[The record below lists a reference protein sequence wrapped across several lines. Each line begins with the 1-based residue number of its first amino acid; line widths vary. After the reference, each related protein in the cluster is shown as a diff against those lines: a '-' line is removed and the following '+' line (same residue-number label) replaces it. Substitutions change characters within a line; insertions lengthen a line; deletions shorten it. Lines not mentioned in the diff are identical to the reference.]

1 MSQSGERVAVVGP
14 SGCGKSSLLALT
26 AGLVAPTSGT
36 VTVDEEVAL
45 MPQRDLL
52 VPWRSALRNAA
63 LALEAQGV
71 SKAEA
76 ARRAAPLFERFGLES
91 FENSRTWELS
101 GGMRQ
106 RVAFLRT
113 VLTGRPL
120 LALDE
125 PFGALDSITRAQ
137 MQEWLLDAL
146 ADEPRTLLLVT
157 HDVEEALTLADRMV
171 IVTPRPG
178 RVAAEIAVNRP
189 TRDEPHRLGH
199 LARVRRPQG
208 RGAGGALMNEQPR
221 RALMRWLSPLI
232 AFVLLIAIWE
242 LFVRYGGLEQPR
254 RLGPV
259 GRRAHAHRRDRHPAG
274 DATWVTAR
282 EALLGL
288 AAACVFGVAL
298 GIVLHLSP
306 FLRDATLPVVV
317 ASQAVPTV
325 VLAPLLVIAF
335 GFGLSTK
342 ILIVAIACFFPVVI
356 GTFDGLRSADPQL
369 IQLLRSLGA
378 GRARILRLAELPAAL
393 PRLLGGVRIAATWA
407 FIAAVFAEYAG
418 ADAGLGYLI
427 ARGTP
432 TFDTSRVYAAI
443 LILTA
448 GSLALYGLTALLERR
463 IVPWER
469 HAANQR

>member
-1 MSQSGERVAVVGP
+1 
-14 SGCGKSSLLALT
+14 
-26 AGLVAPTSGT
+26 
-36 VTVDEEVAL
+36 
-45 MPQRDLL
+45 
-52 VPWRSALRNAA
+52 
-63 LALEAQGV
+63 
-71 SKAEA
+71 
-76 ARRAAPLFERFGLES
+76 
-91 FENSRTWELS
+91 
-101 GGMRQ
+101 
-106 RVAFLRT
+106 
-113 VLTGRPL
+113 
-120 LALDE
+120 
-125 PFGALDSITRAQ
+125 
-137 MQEWLLDAL
+137 
-146 ADEPRTLLLVT
+146 
-157 HDVEEALTLADRMV
+157 
-171 IVTPRPG
+171 
-178 RVAAEIAVNRP
+178 
-189 TRDEPHRLGH
+189 
-199 LARVRRPQG
+199 
-208 RGAGGALMNEQPR
+208 MNEQPR
-221 RALMRWLSPLI
+221 SRLMRWVSPLV

-242 LFVRYGGLEQPR
+242 LFVRYGGLSN
-254 RLGPV
+254 LVVAGPWEV
-259 GRRAHAHRRDRHPAG
+259 ARTLTSETDILWH
-274 DATWVTAR
+274 ATWITAR

-288 AAACVFGVAL
+288 AAACLFGVTL
-298 GIVLHLSP
+298 GIILHLSL

-356 GTFDGLRSADPQL
+356 GTFDGLRSSDPQL
-369 IQLLRSLGA
+369 IQLMRSLGA
-378 GRARILRLAELPAAL
+378 GRGRILRLAELPAAL

-418 ADAGLGYLI
+418 SDAGLGYLI